1 MNASVLSNKA
11 IRKFRDE
18 GEIIIEPFNEKNLNT
33 SSYDVTLGEWFFRE
47 QQRDQ
52 WESHIY
58 NMYSE
63 ENVKRVWGEP
73 QKALPYKYYKEK
85 GIFLENIKDDDHIIF
100 IDPGETILA
109 HSMEWIG
116 TKSHIT
122 TMMKSRSSL
131 GRNFIET
138 CKCAGFGD
146 VGYHNRWTLEITN
159 NSTKYTIP
167 LICSRRLCQ
176 IVFMDVGEIDDQKNN
191 YNKTGKYQTHQTL
204 EELKEKWTP
213 YDMLPKMYLDFE
225 NFQKNDEKN

>member
-1 MNASVLSNKA
+1 MNASVLGNKA
-11 IRKFRDE
+11 IKKFLEE
-18 GEIIIEPFNEKNLNT
+18 GEIIIEPFNIKNLNT
-33 SSYDVTLGEWFFRE
+33 SSYDVTLGNWFFRE
-47 QQRDQ
+47 QHRDQ

-63 ENVKRVWGEP
+63 ENVKRIWGKP
-73 QKALPYKYYKEK
+73 QEAKPYKFYKEK
-85 GIFLENIKDDDHIIF
+85 GIFLENIKEDDCVIF

-109 HSMEWIG
+109 HTNEWIG
-116 TKSHIT
+116 TRTHIT

-167 LICSRRLCQ
+167 LVVGRRLAQ

-191 YNKTGKYQTHQTL
+191 YNKTGKYQTQQTL
-204 EELKEKWTP
+204 EDLQKNWTP

-225 NFQKNDEKN
+225 NFVDK

>member
-1 MNASVLSNKA
+1 MNASVLGNKA
-11 IRKFRDE
+11 IRKFLQE
-18 GEIIIEPFNEKNLNT
+18 GEIIIYPFNEKNLNT
-33 SSYDVTLGEWFFRE
+33 SSYDVTLGNWFFRE
-47 QQRDQ
+47 QNRDQ

-63 ENVKRVWGEP
+63 KNVQRIWGKP
-73 QKALPYKYYKEK
+73 QEAKPYKFYKEK
-85 GIFLENIKDDDHIIF
+85 GIFLENIKDDDCLIF

-109 HSMEWIG
+109 HTNEWIG
-116 TKSHIT
+116 TKTHIT

-159 NSTKYTIP
+159 NSNNYTIP
-167 LICSRRLCQ
+167 LVVSRRLAQ
-176 IVFMDVGEIDDQKNN
+176 VVFLDVGEIDDQQNN
-191 YNKTGKYQTHQTL
+191 YNKTGKYQTQQTL
-204 EELKEKWTP
+204 EELQKNWTP

-225 NFQKNDEKN
+225 NFI

>member
-1 MNASVLSNKA
+1 MNASVLGNKA
-11 IRKFRDE
+11 IRKFLKE
-18 GEIIIEPFNEKNLNT
+18 GEIIIYPFNEKNLNT
-33 SSYDVTLGEWFFRE
+33 SSYDVTLGNWFFRE
-47 QQRDQ
+47 QNRDQ

-63 ENVKRVWGEP
+63 ENVQRIWGKP
-73 QKALPYKYYKEK
+73 QEAKPYKFYKEK
-85 GIFLENIKDDDHIIF
+85 GIFLENIKDDDCIIF

-109 HSMEWIG
+109 HTNEWIG
-116 TKSHIT
+116 TKTHIT

-159 NSTKYTIP
+159 NSKNYTIP
-167 LICSRRLCQ
+167 LVVSRRLAQ
-176 IVFMDVGEIDDQKNN
+176 VVFLDVGEIDDPQNN
-191 YNKTGKYQTHQTL
+191 YNKTGKYQTQQTL
-204 EELKEKWTP
+204 EELQKNWTP

-225 NFQKNDEKN
+225 NFI